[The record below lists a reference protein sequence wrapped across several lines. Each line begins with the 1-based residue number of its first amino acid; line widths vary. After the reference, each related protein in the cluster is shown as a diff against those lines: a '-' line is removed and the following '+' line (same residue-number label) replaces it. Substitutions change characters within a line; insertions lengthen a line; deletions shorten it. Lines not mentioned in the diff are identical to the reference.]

1 MRYNVSMLL
10 LKNKRATHDYSIE
23 KNYMA
28 GIVLSGPEVKSLRNK
43 SGSFKGSYVKVIS
56 EEVFLINAQIT
67 PYAFANNEKYD
78 PKRTRKLLLKK
89 KEITSLAEE
98 LDKKNRTLVPLSFNA
113 IGRNIKVKIGVGIGL
128 KLHDKR
134 AKMKK
139 RTIDRDVAK
148 ELKSI
153 GR

>member
-1 MRYNVSMLL
+1 
-10 LKNKRATHDYSIE
+10 
-23 KNYMA
+23 MA
-28 GIVLSGPEVKSLRNK
+28 GVVLSGPEVKSLRNK
-43 SGSFKGSYVKVIS
+43 SGSFKGSYVKVVS

-67 PYAFANNEKYD
+67 PYKFADNADYD

-89 KEITSLAEE
+89 KEIVSLADD
-98 LDKKNRTLVPLSFNA
+98 LNKKNRTLVPLSFEVF
-113 IGRNIKVKIGVGIGL
+113 GRNIKLKIGVGLGL

-148 ELKSI
+148 ELKSV

>member
-1 MRYNVSMLL
+1 MLL
-10 LKNKRATHDYSIE
+10 LKNKRATHDYAIE
-23 KNYMA
+23 KTYMA
-28 GIVLSGPEVKSLRNK
+28 GVVLSGPEVKSLRNK
-43 SGSFKGSYVKVIS
+43 SGSFKGSYVKVVS

-67 PYAFANNEKYD
+67 PYKFADNADYD

-89 KEITSLAEE
+89 KEIVSLADD
-98 LDKKNRTLVPLSFNA
+98 LNKKNRTLVPLSFEVF
-113 IGRNIKVKIGVGIGL
+113 GRNIKLKIGVGLGL

-148 ELKSI
+148 ELKSV

>member
-1 MRYNVSMLL
+1 MLL

-23 KNYMA
+23 KTYVS

-56 EEVFLINAQIT
+56 DEVFLINAQIT
-67 PYAFANNEKYD
+67 PYAFADNEKYD

-89 KEITSLAEE
+89 KEIISLTEE

-113 IGRNIKVKIGVGIGL
+113 IGRNIKVKINIFSKVFSVAVEVQKFL
-128 KLHDKR
+128 DKNLNFSFLMV
-134 AKMKK
+134 K
-139 RTIDRDVAK
+139 I
-148 ELKSI
+148 
-153 GR
+153 